1 MIQVITQ
8 SILGM
13 WYRCPQQVERR
24 YFRGEIIP
32 PGIAARR
39 GSAVHKAAQINH
51 QQKMMSLEDMPVD
64 ALQDAARDH
73 YVKIVKEEGVFIPK
87 DEISATPR
95 LLGEGLD
102 AAVRLTKL
110 YRESLAPTITP
121 ILVEEKL
128 SLIVPELPLPV
139 EGTIDVLTEVL
150 ALPDIKTAD
159 KSKRQEDADNSFQ
172 LTIYSRLVNE
182 KVGQWPSKISLEV
195 LVNNKE
201 PKHQTLETRRGPADF
216 GALIPRIE
224 IMLKQMEAGLFPP
237 CDPGSWMCQAK
248 FCGYFWTCK
257 YAKRS

>member
-1 MIQVITQ
+1 MIHAVTQ
-8 SILGM
+8 SIIGM

-51 QQKMMSLEDMPVD
+51 QQKMVSHEDMPVD

-87 DEISATPR
+87 DEIGATQK
-95 LLGEGLD
+95 LLGDGLD

-128 SLIVPELPLPV
+128 SLTMPELSLPV
-139 EGTIDVLTEVL
+139 EGIVDVLDE
-150 ALPDIKTAD
+150 AFWLPDFKTAD

-172 LTIYSRLVNE
+172 LTIYAALVNR
-182 KVGQWPSKISLEV
+182 KVGRWPSKISLEV

-201 PKHQTLETRRGPADF
+201 PKHQHLETKRGPADF
-216 GALIPRIE
+216 AALIPRID
-224 IMLKQMEAGLFPP
+224 IMLAQMNAGLFPP
-237 CDPGSWMCQAK
+237 CDPGAWICTPK
-248 FCGYFWTCK
+248 WCGYFLTCK